1 MEGSIVPSSHV
12 KRPPRDEAER
22 VLRGEMA
29 KSLRAYQSL
38 NPELKTIS
46 RLSAKTGVDRET
58 LGRILRGTTTPG
70 PKSMTKLYQATQA
83 EVFRN
88 PSVKR
93 DKQTSSVSG
102 SVRALGIEDFLNE
115 VKRLSLSVERLR
127 ISLSPAEASSSEG
140 KMLPKRMSVHARA
153 QAVGRILGELDRE
166 LAFFRQESRQ
176 DARHVLRRV
185 VDAKDVGYLIA
196 LLKAMYDDDAF
207 ENWIFGAQYGARNR

>member
-1 MEGSIVPSSHV
+1 V
-12 KRPPRDEAER
+12 KRA
-22 VLRGEMA
+22 
-29 KSLRAYQSL
+29 
-38 NPELKTIS
+38 
-46 RLSAKTGVDRET
+46 
-58 LGRILRGTTTPG
+58 
-70 PKSMTKLYQATQA
+70 
-83 EVFRN
+83 
-88 PSVKR
+88 
-93 DKQTSSVSG
+93 KQTSSVSG
-102 SVRALGIEDFLNE
+102 SVRAPGIEHLLNE